1 MFVVAD
7 VVVFVV
13 VGGCCASED
22 WGIEP
27 GNSSDIVISSRDSPD
42 VIDII
47 TRDIKP
53 KVLHIIY
60 KEQRL

>member
-1 MFVVAD
+1 VFVVAD

-27 GNSSDIVISSRDSPD
+27 GNSSDIVINSRDSPD